1 MGRLI
6 ENDGVRTLIHHHDV
20 EGNVVETRS
29 NVAQAIVERN
39 KALRNSGSTMQGN
52 GMRYVGSIDPVIYER
67 WLKEDPDIARDP
79 NKLFAKLKD
88 PDYAAFLVV
97 DRNKL

>member
-1 MGRLI
+1 
-6 ENDGVRTLIHHHDV
+6 
-20 EGNVVETRS
+20 
-29 NVAQAIVERN
+29 
-39 KALRNSGSTMQGN
+39 MQGN
-52 GMRYVGSIDPVIYER
+52 GMRYVGSIDPVVYER